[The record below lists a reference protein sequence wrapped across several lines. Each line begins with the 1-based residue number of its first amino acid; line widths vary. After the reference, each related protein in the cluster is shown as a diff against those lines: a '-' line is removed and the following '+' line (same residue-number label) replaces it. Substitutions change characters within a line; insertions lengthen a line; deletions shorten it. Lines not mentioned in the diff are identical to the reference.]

1 MISSLVHNW
10 YRNVSFAVL
19 PGRDMN
25 DIAVVLSLIYL
36 SLVPK
41 LRNRLDR
48 AAMYQLLSTI
58 I

>member
-1 MISSLVHNW
+1 
-10 YRNVSFAVL
+10 
-19 PGRDMN
+19 MN